1 MQQYH
6 VTNWYGKAVRALSGK
21 IPPEISAEISAEN
34 STKQPDVQQA
44 SGAFN
49 IAPADGPS
57 FQSAGFAHRLEAGPA
72 QAARS
77 PTDVNEQAQD
87 MPLLRH

>member
-57 FQSAGFAHRLEAGPA
+57 FQSAGFAYRLEAGPA